1 LDYLELDNQAMHR
14 HLFLAQ
20 RLSALLLAPLVV
32 VHIALIIIAVR
43 NGLTAEEILSRTG
56 GSVVWAV
63 FYGAFVIAAAIHAPI
78 GIRTILN
85 EWTPLNGNISNAIAM
100 TFAFAV
106 LVLGLRAVIAVTAV
120 TG

>member
-1 LDYLELDNQAMHR
+1 MV
-14 HLFLAQ
+14 
-20 RLSALLLAPLVV
+20 LAPLVL

-43 NGLTAEEILSRTG
+43 NGLTAEEILSRTR

-63 FYGAFVIAAAIHAPI
+63 FYGGFVIAAAIHAPI

-85 EWTPLNGNISNAIAM
+85 EWTPLNGNIINVLAIV
-100 TFAFAV
+100 FALAV
-106 LVLGLRAVIAVTAV
+106 LVLGLRAVVAVTAG

>member
-1 LDYLELDNQAMHR
+1 MHR

-20 RLSALLLAPLVV
+20 RFSALLLAPLVLA
-32 VHIALIIIAVR
+32 HIALIIIAVR
-43 NGLTAEEILSRTG
+43 HGLTAEEILSRTR

-63 FYGAFVIAAAIHAPI
+63 FYGGFVIAAAIHAPI

-85 EWTPLNGNISNAIAM
+85 EWTPLNGNIINAFAIA
-100 TFAFAV
+100 FALVV
-106 LVLGLRAVIAVTAV
+106 LVLGLRAVIAVTVV